1 MDAAAIFG
9 PVSLIPIV
17 IIIVLSLITKKT
29 FEPLLV
35 STFVAVIIFQVYNN
49 ASEGVYNV
57 WTNIQSVL
65 GGFVG
70 LLLKEMKDD
79 TIGWVILVCGLMG
92 ALLFIL
98 EKSNAAASFA
108 NYLTKFAKTRKRALF
123 ATWAF
128 GILLFIDDYLNVLTV
143 GNTMKKVTDKHNISR
158 AMLAYSVGSTA
169 APIVIL
175 VPISTWAVFFA
186 SLLAG
191 QGVLGA
197 DGTAFSAY
205 VNCIPFLFYGWIC
218 VFVVLPLVI
227 LGVIPLMGPMKKQE
241 LAARET
247 GNLFPPGVEP
257 PEVESEIEVDPNQKQ
272 GGVLDFVLPLV
283 ILVAATIIFG
293 KDLLTGAIV
302 ALIYTAIQ
310 YFARKLVKWT
320 QLIDQFWAGFSTMI
334 QVFGLLVLAFSFKD
348 ACADLGFVDYVI
360 GIVEPIMSGAV
371 LPAVVFIATAVMAFA
386 MANFWGLAAIVI
398 PIVVP
403 LASAM
408 GMGVGSIGMSLC
420 CAAVFCGAAFG
431 SHACFYADAAILI
444 GKATD
449 IRPYDHAIT
458 QLPYAIIAAV
468 LSTILYLIFGFVY
481 L

>member
-1 MDAAAIFG
+1 MEATDYGAIC
-9 PVSLIPIV
+9 LIPIAV
-17 IIIVLSLITKKT
+17 IIILSLITKKT
-29 FEPLLV
+29 FEPLLI
-35 STFVAVIIFQVYNN
+35 STLVAVIIY
-49 ASEGVYNV
+49 AK
-57 WTNIQSVL
+57 
-65 GGFVG
+65 GGFFGEFVG
-70 LLLKEMKDD
+70 LLLKEMADP

-108 NYLTKFAKTRKRALF
+108 NYLSKFAKTRKRALF

-143 GNTMKKVTDKHNISR
+143 GNTMKKVTDRHNISR
-158 AMLAYSVGSTA
+158 SMLAYSVGSTA

-186 SLLAG
+186 SLLMGAG
-191 QGVLGA
+191 VTGP

-205 VNCIPFLFYGWIC
+205 VQCIPYLFYGWIC
-218 VFVVLPLVI
+218 VFIVLPLVI

-247 GNLFPPGVEP
+247 GNLFPPGVDP
-257 PEVESEIEVDPNQKQ
+257 PEVEVELEVDPDQKQ

-283 ILVAATIIFG
+283 VLVAATIIFG
-293 KDLLTGAIV
+293 KDLLMGAIV
-302 ALIYTAIQ
+302 ALVYTALQ
-310 YFARKLVKWT
+310 YFIRKIVKWSA
-320 QLIDQFWAGFSTMI
+320 LIDQFWAGFSTMI

-348 ACADLGFVDYVI
+348 ACANLGFVDYVI
-360 GIVEPIMSGAV
+360 SSVEPIMSGAL
-371 LPAVVFIATAVMAFA
+371 LPAVVFIATALMAFA
-386 MANFWGLAAIVI
+386 MANFWGLAAIVV

-403 LASAM
+403 LATAM
-408 GMGVGSIGMSLC
+408 GVDIYLC
-420 CAAVFCGAAFG
+420 CAAIFSGAAFG

-458 QLPYAIIAAV
+458 QLPYAIISAV
-468 LSTILYLIFGFVY
+468 LATGLYLIFGFIQA
-481 L
+481 